1 MHVLLGLGIAAGLLV
16 TFILFSLCVAAG
28 NSRESWEDDMEQLEW
43 LERRRKRL
51 AEKRQAKTIKQ

>member
-1 MHVLLGLGIAAGLLV
+1 MQVLLGLGIAAGLLV

-28 NSRESWEDDMEQLEW
+28 NSRESWENDMEQLEW

-51 AEKRQAKTIKQ
+51 AEKR

>member
-1 MHVLLGLGIAAGLLV
+1 MQVLLGLGIAAGLLV

-51 AEKRQAKTIKQ
+51 RKRGRRKQ